1 MILRTC
7 SYARA
12 GLLGNPSDGYFG
24 KTISFTF
31 ANFCSRIIMYESPDI
46 CLIPGSED
54 DGNFPDLRQMVQEI
68 EHFGYY
74 GGIRVVKATAKVFYT
89 YCQMHGIA
97 LPQRN
102 FTLRYESN
110 IPRLVGLSGSSGI
123 STAVMKALLSF
134 YEVEGQ
140 IPQEVIPTLCWRA
153 EQDELQITCGMQDR
167 VIQIYNGLMYM
178 DFEKEYF
185 LVHEHGH
192 YQRLDPEKL
201 PPLYVAYD
209 PERAEF
215 SGKYHRSLRAL
226 FEQHKPDIMAAM
238 SEFADI
244 AQQGS
249 EALLE
254 GQPEKLPALI
264 NANFDLRNRV
274 FQVSPE
280 NKRMVDVARS
290 TGASAKFAGSGGAIV
305 GTFESDEMLSRLK
318 TALAAIGCEVII
330 PDIAGTME
338 T

>member
-31 ANFCSRIIMYESPDI
+31 ANFCSRIVMYESPDI
-46 CLIPGSED
+46 CLVPGNED
-54 DGNFPDLRQMVQEI
+54 DGNFPDLPQMVQEI
-68 EHFGYY
+68 ERFGYY
-74 GGIRVVKATAKVFYT
+74 GGIRVVKATAKVFYNW
-89 YCQMHGIA
+89 CHQHGIV
-97 LPQRN
+97 LPERN

-123 STAVMKALLSF
+123 STAVMKALLIF
-134 YEVEGQ
+134 YEVEDQ
-140 IPQEVIPTLCWRA
+140 IPQEVVPTLCWRA
-153 EQDELQITCGMQDR
+153 EQEELQITCGMQDR

-185 LVHEHGH
+185 LAHEYGR
-192 YQRLDPEKL
+192 YQRLDHTML
-201 PPLYVAYD
+201 PKLYVAYD
-209 PERAEF
+209 PQRAEF
-215 SGKYHRSLRAL
+215 SGKYHRSLRIL
-226 FEQHKPDIMAAM
+226 FEQEKPDIVAAM

-244 AQQGS
+244 ARQGN
-249 EALLE
+249 EALL
-254 GQPEKLPALI
+254 GGHPEKLPALI
-264 NANFDLRNRV
+264 NANFDLRDRV

-305 GTFESDEMLSRLK
+305 GTFESDEMLRNLE
-318 TALAAIGCEVII
+318 TALAAIGCAVII
-330 PDIAGTME
+330 PDIAGTM
-338 T
+338 